1 MSEVMTEEER
11 VEEFMFAMHDT
22 VQHPPVAESSVPNDK
37 SPSFVYTIT
46 SDEPSL
52 HCPECEQEVY
62 DGLYGYECDR
72 CGLIEPVTL

>member
-1 MSEVMTEEER
+1 MAKVMTEEEK

-22 VQHPPVAESSVPNDK
+22 VRDP
-37 SPSFVYTIT
+37 SPKE
-46 SDEPSL
+46 EPSM